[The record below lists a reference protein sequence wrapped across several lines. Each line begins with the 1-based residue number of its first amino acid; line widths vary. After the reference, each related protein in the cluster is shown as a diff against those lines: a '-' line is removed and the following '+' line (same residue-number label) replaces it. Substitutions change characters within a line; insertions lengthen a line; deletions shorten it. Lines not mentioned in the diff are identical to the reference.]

1 MEENLKE
8 LKEIKEG
15 LKSKGKGKKLSEE
28 EKAELRERYGVI
40 KEIPEQIVEEVEV
53 VEKKPERKE
62 EIPEVLLKVERMDAR
77 VSAVEE
83 YKKILDEK
91 ISRIS
96 EEIGELRSTFL
107 ALDKRFSSIE
117 INAERVLKAVSEV
130 KPEAIKGN
138 FEKVDKEILE
148 TNARIERLNAM
159 LESLKKEWSELKSAF
174 DKIKNLENVLD
185 VARKIE
191 EKIAKVEEVSRYADR
206 TAAKVEVVFS
216 ELSGK
221 LGEIERQKGKIGKLD
236 ELTKEM
242 VKMLDEISL
251 RLPKFAE
258 KGEIERAL
266 EEVEKKIQVSP
277 KEFNEIKNAIKEG
290 SLEISE
296 MRKILEGYENKL
308 KIFDERVG
316 KIENVANSLESRID
330 SKIGDKLNA
339 FESKINGISEEVRS
353 FDSKFASMLN
363 NMEILNKK
371 VEDVSSLEISEIKN
385 KLGENESKLKIF
397 DERVGKIENA
407 VNNLESRIDSKIGD
421 KLNLFENKI
430 NGVIEEVRSFDS
442 KFASMLNNMEIL
454 NKKVEDVKVGYEEKI
469 RESTKII
476 EEFSIIAKNL
486 MKAMEEE
493 SKRIKNIEKI
503 AKINFEINKLQNLTT
518 EEEVNKSLENIRNFV
533 NEMKSLGI
541 FDDGIKEFIGKS
553 LLNFAENWSYYDEN
567 LSNLYLKE
575 AKAYLS

>member
-15 LKSKGKGKKLSEE
+15 LKIRGKGKKLSEE

-277 KEFNEIKNAIKEG
+277 KEFNEIKNAIKE
-290 SLEISE
+290 SSIEISE
-296 MRKILEGYENKL
+296 MMKILEGYKNKL

-316 KIENVANSLESRID
+316 KIENVVNSLESRID
-330 SKIGDKLNA
+330 SEIGDKLNA
-339 FESKINGISEEVRS
+339 FESKINGIS
-353 FDSKFASMLN
+353 
-363 NMEILNKK
+363 
-371 VEDVSSLEISEIKN
+371 
-385 KLGENESKLKIF
+385 
-397 DERVGKIENA
+397 
-407 VNNLESRIDSKIGD
+407 
-421 KLNLFENKI
+421 
-430 NGVIEEVRSFDS
+430 EEVRSFDS